1 MGTYSVWSLLFSA
14 QMLRILAMPVNSFK
28 SLTQIE
34 EVLGKLTHA
43 DTNPREEE
51 EAMKQRVAVTQVISE
66 QGQNADGENNR
77 AVN

>member
-1 MGTYSVWSLLFSA
+1 
-14 QMLRILAMPVNSFK
+14 MPVNSFK

-34 EVLGKLTHA
+34 EVLGELTHA